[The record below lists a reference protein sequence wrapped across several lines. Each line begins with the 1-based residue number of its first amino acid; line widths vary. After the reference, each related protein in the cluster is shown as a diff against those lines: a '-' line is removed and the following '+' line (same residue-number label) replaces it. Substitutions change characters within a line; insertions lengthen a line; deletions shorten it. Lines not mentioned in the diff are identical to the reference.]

1 MKFAHKS
8 YLKPLL
14 HAAKYPTTSVHGV
27 FLADNSSDNV
37 VDAVPFFHFWSSLTP
52 MLEIA
57 MTQVELHC
65 KANGLRI
72 IGYYEANEKLEDE
85 ALSLIGQKIAS
96 QIHQVN
102 PEAFA
107 VVIKNRNISSE
118 EVAFLPYHFKEGQW
132 RVSKGA
138 FTESNTLFTL
148 ENESSPALAAKAVRE
163 GLFSQV
169 ADFDNHL
176 ENVKEDWLTNKEIA

>member
-107 VVIKNRNISSE
+107 VV
-118 EVAFLPYHFKEGQW
+118 PYHFKEGQW